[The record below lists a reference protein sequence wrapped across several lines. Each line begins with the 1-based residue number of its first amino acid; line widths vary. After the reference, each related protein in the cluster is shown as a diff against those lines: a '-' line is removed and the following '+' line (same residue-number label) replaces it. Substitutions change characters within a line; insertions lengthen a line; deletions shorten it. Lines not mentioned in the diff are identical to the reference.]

1 MSANI
6 VDFSSSPVDFVSPD
20 TPSKCKWAINTTE
33 KSPHSEIHKV
43 KPAIYSTILDHVG
56 NTPLVRLNKIP
67 AEYGIKCEILA
78 KCEFFNPG
86 GSLKDRIAL
95 RMIEDAEREG
105 KIKPGG
111 TLIEPTSGK
120 FLSSYQL

>member
-6 VDFSSSPVDFVSPD
+6 LDFSSSTVDFVSPD
-20 TPSKCKWAINTTE
+20 LPPKCRWAVNSNE
-33 KSPHSEIHKV
+33 KSPHVYDEKER
-43 KPAIYSTILDHVG
+43 PAIYPNVLYHVG

-67 AEYGIKCEILA
+67 AEYGIKCEMLA

-86 GSLKDRIAL
+86 GSLKDRIAV

-105 KIKPGG
+105 KIKPGD
-111 TLIEPTSGK
+111 TLIEATSG
-120 FLSSYQL
+120 